1 MSNIIKHIGGD
12 KLSGMYNVAK
22 LIYISEDQKQ
32 RLMEIKDE
40 VSEANGD
47 TSLNQLIRD
56 SIDVLVYFYKDEI
69 IERYKPRKIKDLIL
83 KE

>member
-1 MSNIIKHIGGD
+1 M
-12 KLSGMYNVAK
+12 SGMYNVAK

-56 SIDVLVYFYKDEI
+56 AIDVLVYFYKDEI
-69 IERYKPRKIKDLIL
+69 IERYKPRKIKDLIY